1 MRIGRIPTT
10 MFKGLFK
17 LVASTIFFS
26 GLLMGAQAALAQQV
40 KITQELPAF
49 KVKIGNKTHVIDR
62 IQDTSNK
69 LTNSFAKTS
78 RKCPPFCIHPM
89 KAAPGIETVG
99 ELELM
104 DFLKRTVEPG
114 SGLLIDARI
123 AKFYEK
129 GTIPGAVNIPFTLFS
144 PDENPFIDKIRAV
157 LGGVKSTDGRWN
169 FDNALEL
176 MLFCNGPWCDQSPR
190 ALKNLISAGYP
201 ANKLFYYRGGMQ
213 NWQNLGLTVEV
224 PTS

>member
-1 MRIGRIPTT
+1 MNMGWFKKLSAVTIAVVTT
-10 MFKGLFK
+10 SIIAGSQPAF
-17 LVASTIFFS
+17 
-26 GLLMGAQAALAQQV
+26 AQEV

-49 KVKIGNKTHVIDR
+49 EVKIGNKVHRIDR
-62 IQDTSNK
+62 IQDTSNL

-89 KAAPGIETVG
+89 NAAPGIETVG

-104 DFLKRTVEPG
+104 DFLKDRVEPG
-114 SGLLIDARI
+114 NGLLIDARI
-123 AKFYEK
+123 SKFFEK
-129 GTIPGAVNIPFTLFS
+129 GTIPGSVNIPFTLFS
-144 PDENPFIDKIRAV
+144 PDENPYIDKIRAV
-157 LGGVKSTDGRWN
+157 LGGIKSTDGQWN

-190 ALKNLISAGYP
+190 ALRNLIAAGYP
-201 ANKLFYYRGGMQ
+201 AEKLYYYRGGMQ

>member
-1 MRIGRIPTT
+1 MCIGRIPNV
-10 MFKGLFK
+10 MIKSLVK
-17 LVASTIFFS
+17 LATSAIVISGIFA
-26 GLLMGAQAALAQQV
+26 GAQPALAQQV
-40 KITQELPAF
+40 NITQELPAF

-89 KAAPGIETVG
+89 KAAPNIETVG

-104 DFLKRTVEPG
+104 DFLKRSVEPG

-129 GTIPGAVNIPFTLFS
+129 GTIPGAVNIPFSLFS
-144 PDENPFIDKIRAV
+144 PEENPFIDKIRAV
-157 LGGVKSTDGRWN
+157 LGGVKDASGQWN
-169 FDNALEL
+169 FENALEL

-190 ALKNLISAGYP
+190 ALKNLLAAGYP